1 MFTFKY
7 IRYSVSNVSWYS
19 DLSRLRASLRIQTIP
34 ILWHDRHNHE
44 FNLLFC
50 ILGRW
55 RTDLGQSNLRK
66 TTSAF
71 RQYSPFWFWCCCF
84 IVCLI
89 FTTNFRFMNIV
100 HYVAVR
106 IELYD
111 IRLWTRETNRRT
123 RRWMV
128 QKYPSM
134 NSTFFVN
141 EWNGKSI
148 LGHMLQTN
156 QLND

>member
-71 RQYSPFWFWCCCF
+71 RQYSPFWFWCCLF
-84 IVCLI
+84 LRTFASWTSSTMSQFGLS
-89 FTTNFRFMNIV
+89 FTTYDYELARQIEERGDEWYKNI
-100 HYVAVR
+100 
-106 IELYD
+106 
-111 IRLWTRETNRRT
+111 
-123 RRWMV
+123 RRWIVLFLWMNGMV
-128 QKYPSM
+128 SL
-134 NSTFFVN
+134 F
-141 EWNGKSI
+141 
-148 LGHMLQTN
+148 
-156 QLND
+156 